1 MASKALLPPPQYAHP
16 VDDLLRTERLPHV
29 WCPGCGIGIV
39 LHSFLRAV
47 KALEKQGVIDRKQL
61 VFISGIGCT
70 GRAAG
75 YVRLDGAH
83 TPHGRPIAYAY
94 GVKLANPKLIP
105 VVFSGD
111 GDIIGI
117 GGNHLLHA
125 ARRNFD
131 MLVIMVNNFNY
142 ALTGGQLAPTTPYMV
157 YSTTTPKGNPERPID
172 TARLVAA
179 LGANYVARWSIHY
192 PIHIEESIKKA
203 LPRRGFR
210 FIEVLSICP
219 EIFGRHIGFRSPVD
233 LYERLKKVVRI
244 RKPRSL
250 DDIKYDWNS
259 EITLGVFVDKD
270 EPGYMERLCELYKYS
285 WCEELPER
293 RWAR

>member
-1 MASKALLPPPQYAHP
+1 MSREEVELIHY
-16 VDDLLRTERLPHV
+16 VDDLLRVERMPHI
-29 WCPGCGIGIV
+29 WCPGCGIGII
-39 LHSFLRAV
+39 LQAFLRAV
-47 KALEKQGVIDRKQL
+47 KALEAKKIIDRNQL
-61 VFISGIGCT
+61 VFVSGIGCT

-94 GVKLANPKLIP
+94 GVKLANPRLLP

-111 GDIIGI
+111 GDIVGI

-142 ALTGGQLAPTTPYMV
+142 ALTGGQLAPTTPHGV

-172 TARLVAA
+172 VARMLAQMDV
-179 LGANYVARWSIHY
+179 NYVARWSIHY
-192 PIHIEESIKKA
+192 PYHIEESIKKA
-203 LPRRGFR
+203 LPRKGFR
-210 FIEVLSICP
+210 YIEVLSICP

-233 LYERLKKVVRI
+233 LYERLRKVAKI
-244 RKPRSL
+244 RKPKTP
-250 DDIKYDWNS
+250 DDIKYDWEN
-259 EITLGVFVDKD
+259 EITLGVFLDQNK
-270 EPGYMERLCELYKYS
+270 PGYMESICSIYNYK
-285 WCEELPER
+285 WCNELPEAK
-293 RWAR
+293 WG

>member
-1 MASKALLPPPQYAHP
+1 MTVQVPKLEYRHR

-29 WCPGCGIGIV
+29 WCPGCGIGIT
-39 LHSFLRAV
+39 LQAFLRAV
-47 KALEKQGVIDRKQL
+47 KALEAKGVIDRKQL
-61 VFISGIGCT
+61 VFITGIGCT
-70 GRAAG
+70 GRASG

-94 GVKLANPKLIP
+94 GVKLANPKLVP

-111 GDIIGI
+111 GDLAGI

-142 ALTGGQLAPTTPYMV
+142 ALTGGQLAPTTPHGA
-157 YSTTTPKGNPERPID
+157 YSTTTPKGNPERPMD
-172 TARLVAA
+172 VARLVAA

-192 PIHIEESIKKA
+192 PVHIEEAIKRA

-233 LYERLKKVVRI
+233 LYERLRKVSKVKKP
-244 RKPRSL
+244 KAL
-250 DDIKYDWNS
+250 EEIKYDWEN

-270 EPGYMERLCELYKYS
+270 EPGYMESICSVYNYD
-285 WCEELPER
+285 WCNELPER
-293 RWAR
+293 RWSKQ

>member
-1 MASKALLPPPQYAHP
+1 MSGEETFTHY
-16 VDDLLRTERLPHV
+16 VDDLLRVERLPHI

-39 LHSFLRAV
+39 LQSFLRAV
-47 KALEKQGVIDRKQL
+47 KALEAKSVIDRKQL
-61 VFISGIGCT
+61 VVISGIGCT

-94 GVKLANPKLIP
+94 GVKLANPRLIP

-111 GDIIGI
+111 GDIAGI

-142 ALTGGQLAPTTPYMV
+142 ALTGGQVAPTTPQGV
-157 YSTTTPKGNPERPID
+157 YTTTTPAGNPERPLD
-172 TARLVAA
+172 VAKFVA
-179 LGANYVARWSIHY
+179 SMDVNYVARWSIHY
-192 PIHIEESIKKA
+192 PFHLEEAIKKA
-203 LPRRGFR
+203 ITKKGFR

-219 EIFGRHIGFRSPVD
+219 EIFGRHIGMRDPVE
-233 LYERLKKVVRI
+233 LYDRLKKVAKI
-244 RKPRSL
+244 KKPKSL
-250 DDIKYDWNS
+250 DDIKYDWDS
-259 EITLGVFVDKD
+259 EITLGEFVNQSKPSYI
-270 EPGYMERLCELYKYS
+270 ESLCSVYKYE
-285 WCEELPER
+285 WCSEVPELK
-293 RWAR
+293 WG